1 MHGWQ
6 MNARQAMVLRHVFGI
21 LSMRTALDRD
31 RQKLR
36 RLFRQ
41 KIMSA
46 IRRILSAA
54 RFPYNGMILLRSYQ
68 THRLWLTARREVSFR
83 VVIMFMM
90 RRAIREFQVWEDSL
104 HYLLQC
110 LGRTL
115 IWLILIFGR

>member
-46 IRRILSAA
+46 IRLILSAV

-83 VVIMFMM
+83 AVIRFLYDLMSLK
-90 RRAIREFQVWEDSL
+90 RTASRHLLIRMK
-104 HYLLQC
+104 
-110 LGRTL
+110 
-115 IWLILIFGR
+115 